1 MTDKEF
7 KRLGRA
13 QLIEIIY
20 RLQLQIEE
28 LTEKNASLESDLED
42 KRLRIDNAGDIAKAA
57 LEMNDCF
64 RSAQNAAEQYLSE
77 IKLMREEAEAEKKKI
92 IEDAKAEAE
101 KIIAKAKK
109 EDKDYEAIISAILTE
124 YDSRRAD
131 DR

>member
-64 RSAQNAAEQYLSE
+64 RSAQNAADQYLSE
-77 IKLMREEAEAEKKKI
+77 IKLMREEAEAEKKRI
-92 IEDAKAEAE
+92 IADAKAEAE
-101 KIIAKAKK
+101 RIIAKAKK

-124 YDSRRAD
+124 YDSRRSD

>member
-64 RSAQNAAEQYLSE
+64 RSAQNAADQYLSE
-77 IKLMREEAEAEKKKI
+77 IKLMREEAEAEKKRI
-92 IEDAKAEAE
+92 IADAKAEAE
-101 KIIAKAKK
+101 RIIAKAKK
-109 EDKDYEAIISAILTE
+109 EDKDYEAIISAVLTE
-124 YDSRRAD
+124 YDSRRSD

>member
-42 KRLRIDNAGDIAKAA
+42 KRVRIDNAGDIAKAA

-64 RSAQNAAEQYLSE
+64 RSAQNAADQYLSE

>member
-1 MTDKEF
+1 M
-7 KRLGRA
+7 
-13 QLIEIIY
+13 
-20 RLQLQIEE
+20 
-28 LTEKNASLESDLED
+28 
-42 KRLRIDNAGDIAKAA
+42 RIDNAGDIAKAA

-77 IKLMREEAEAEKKKI
+77 IKLMREEAEAEKKRI
-92 IEDAKAEAE
+92 IADAKAEAE
-101 KIIAKAKK
+101 RIIAKAKK

>member
-64 RSAQNAAEQYLSE
+64 RSAQNAADQYLSE